1 MQRKRYSKE
10 FKAQVAIA
18 AIKGQKTA
26 NELASAY
33 EIHVSQINDWKK
45 AWREPPRSRSI
56 AARSKLAA

>member
-1 MQRKRYSKE
+1 
-10 FKAQVAIA
+10 VAIA

-33 EIHVSQINDWKK
+33 EIHVSPINDWKK

-56 AARSKLAA
+56 AARSSWRPEGGRGGLRGDNA